1 LHNLIDLR
9 KHWSMEEY
17 QTISVKPEG
26 KTLNLWLNRSEVH
39 NALNR
44 EMIVELHRFFQWA
57 EEQPHFRFV
66 VIRGHGKSFCAGA
79 DLNWMKESA
88 NLSDAENLDDSRLL
102 TQMLMAIYRSSKV
115 VIGAAYGNIFGGG
128 TGLLAACDMAY
139 TVTRARFSLSE
150 TRLGLVAAS
159 ITPLLL
165 KRMKSSR
172 LKELIFSG
180 SHFNGTEAFEN
191 GLADRVF
198 ESVEEMDRYIL
209 QLLEQM
215 LKGGP
220 RAVVRSKQLINEL
233 TDGTSMD
240 EYMKQM
246 PELLAEVR
254 VTPEAQEGITAF
266 LEKRTPDWP

>member
-1 LHNLIDLR
+1 
-9 KHWSMEEY
+9 MENY
-17 QTISVKPEG
+17 QTLIVKPEG

-57 EEQPHFRFV
+57 EEQPSYRFV
-66 VIRGHGKSFCAGA
+66 VIRGEGKSFCAGA

-88 NLSDAENLDDSRLL
+88 SLSEAENLEDSRLL
-102 TQMLMAIYRSSKV
+102 THMLMAIYRSSKV
-115 VIGAAYGNIFGGG
+115 VVGAAFGNIFGGG
-128 TGLLAACDMAY
+128 TGLLAACDIAY
-139 TVTRARFSLSE
+139 TVANARFSLSE

-159 ITPLLL
+159 ITPLLM
-165 KRMKSSR
+165 KRMKASR

-180 SHFNGTEAFEN
+180 RHFNGDEAYEN

-198 ESVEEMDRYIL
+198 ESAEDMDRFIL

-215 LKGGP
+215 LKGRP

-233 TDGTSMD
+233 SDGTSMD
-240 EYMKQM
+240 EHMKQM

>member
-1 LHNLIDLR
+1 
-9 KHWSMEEY
+9 MENY
-17 QTISVKPEG
+17 QTLSVRPEG
-26 KTLNLWLNRSEVH
+26 KTLNLWLSRSEVH

-57 EEQPHFRFV
+57 EEQPSYRFV
-66 VIRGHGKSFCAGA
+66 VIRGEGKSFCAGA

-88 NLSDAENLDDSRLL
+88 TLSEAENLEDSRLL

-115 VIGAAYGNIFGGG
+115 VIGAAHGNIFGGG

-139 TVTRARFSLSE
+139 TVARARFSLSE

-159 ITPLLL
+159 ITPLLM
-165 KRMKSSR
+165 KRIKPSR

-180 SHFNGTEAFEN
+180 RHFDGEEAHEN

-198 ESVEEMDRYIL
+198 ESAEDMDRFIL

-220 RAVVRSKQLINEL
+220 RAVIRSKQLINEL
-233 TDGTSMD
+233 SDGTSMD
-240 EYMKQM
+240 EYMQQM

-254 VTPEAQEGITAF
+254 VTPEAQEGIAAF
-266 LEKRTPDWP
+266 LEKRTPDWPE

>member
-1 LHNLIDLR
+1 
-9 KHWSMEEY
+9 MEKY
-17 QTISVKPEG
+17 QTITVKPEG

-44 EMIVELHRFFQWA
+44 QLIVELHQFFQWA
-57 EEQPHFRFV
+57 EEQPDFRFV
-66 VIRGHGKSFCAGA
+66 VIRGNGKSFCAGA

-88 NLSDAENLDDSRLL
+88 SLSETENLEDSRLL
-102 TQMLMAIYRSSKV
+102 TEMLMAIYRSSKV
-115 VIGAAYGNIFGGG
+115 VIGAAHGNVFGGG
-128 TGLLAACDMAY
+128 TGLLAACDMVY
-139 TVTRARFSLSE
+139 TVSNARFSLSE

-159 ITPLLL
+159 ITPFLL
-165 KRMKSSR
+165 KRMKPSR

-180 SHFNGTEAFEN
+180 RHFNGEEANEN

-198 ESVEEMDRYIL
+198 ESVEEMDRFIL

-220 RAVVRSKQLINEL
+220 RAVVLSKQSINDL
-233 TDGTSMD
+233 SDGTAMD
-240 EYMKQM
+240 ENMKRM
-246 PELLAEVR
+246 PKLLAEVR

>member
-1 LHNLIDLR
+1 
-9 KHWSMEEY
+9 MEKY
-17 QTISVKPEG
+17 QTITVKPEG

-44 EMIVELHRFFQWA
+44 QLIVELHQFFQWA
-57 EEQPHFRFV
+57 EEQPDFRFV
-66 VIRGHGKSFCAGA
+66 VIRGNGKSFCAGA

-88 NLSDAENLDDSRLL
+88 SLSETENLEDSRLL
-102 TQMLMAIYRSSKV
+102 TEMLMAIYRSSKV
-115 VIGAAYGNIFGGG
+115 VIGAAHGNVFGGG
-128 TGLLAACDMAY
+128 TGLLAACDMVY
-139 TVTRARFSLSE
+139 TVSNARFSLSE

-159 ITPLLL
+159 ITPFLL
-165 KRMKSSR
+165 KRMKPSR

-180 SHFNGTEAFEN
+180 RHFNGDEAHEN

-198 ESVEEMDRYIL
+198 ESVEEMDRFIL
-209 QLLEQM
+209 LLLEQM

-220 RAVVRSKQLINEL
+220 RAVVLSKQSINDL
-233 TDGTSMD
+233 SDGTAMG
-240 EYMKQM
+240 ENMKRM
-246 PELLAEVR
+246 PKLLAEVR